1 MRKVTLALI
10 LSVLSGCAVY
20 HAKPLRAPALAA
32 LKGPPHRALIAAA
45 RALKVRGLTPLALD
59 FRRPLTGKELG
70 VIAVIANPALRALR
84 ERERIARAQVFAAG
98 LLPDPVI
105 QFSAL
110 KPYGVGAGG
119 RTAALSDGFL
129 WDLSRLVTRSTDIRM
144 AQERASAVRYQV
156 AWREWVAANETRL
169 AARQVYWLK
178 AEWAIAHKALALW
191 KGHESMVRGDLR
203 RHLIARSRWLFFQAA
218 QDALRMKAAALHR
231 ALRAAR
237 VALAGQLGLSPATP
251 LAIARPHRLRLVAGA
266 PGALFHHAVSRR
278 LDLVAMVAA
287 YHSAN
292 AALLRAVL
300 DQYPRL
306 SLGAAG
312 ARNSSGVAE
321 AGLQLSLVLPLF
333 NANRGAVAIARAKRA
348 ALFKDYVARLAA
360 ARSQIYRL
368 AGAQASLNG
377 ELARFKGRRH
387 VLAHTAR
394 DAQAAYRAHA
404 LGLVAYLTLMQE
416 LTTVELKM
424 TALRLARAA
433 TTLALITATA
443 RPWSGKTA

>member
-1 MRKVTLALI
+1 MRKVALGLV
-10 LSVLSGCAVY
+10 LSILSGCAAY

-32 LKGPPHRALIAAA
+32 LNGPPRRALVAAA
-45 RALKVRGLTPLALD
+45 RALKVAGLPALALD
-59 FRRPLTGKELG
+59 FQKPLTGKELG

-84 ERERIARAQVFAAG
+84 ARERIAHAQVFAAG

-119 RTAALSDGFL
+119 HTTALSDGFL

-144 AQERASAVRYQV
+144 ARERASAVRYQV

-169 AARQVYWLK
+169 AARQVYWLR
-178 AEWAIAHKALALW
+178 AEWVIAHKALALW
-191 KGHESMVRGDLR
+191 RGHASLVRGDVR
-203 RHLIARSRWLFFQAA
+203 RRLIARRRWLFFEAA
-218 QDALRMKAAALHR
+218 QDRLRMKAAALHR
-231 ALRAAR
+231 ALQAAR
-237 VALAGQLGLSPATP
+237 VALAGQLGLAPAMP
-251 LAIARPHRLRLVAGA
+251 LSLARPHRLRPVSGA
-266 PGALFHHAVSRR
+266 PAALFHHAVARR
-278 LDLVAMVAA
+278 LDLVALVAA
-287 YHSAN
+287 YHSAD

-306 SLGAAG
+306 SLGVAG
-312 ARNSSGVAE
+312 ARNSSGVSE

-333 NANRGAVAIARAKRA
+333 NANRGAVAIARARRA
-348 ALFKDYVARLAA
+348 ALFKDYIARLAA

-368 AGAQASLNG
+368 DESQTSLDR
-377 ELARFKGRRH
+377 ELARLKGRRGA
-387 VLAHTAR
+387 LAQTAR
-394 DAQAAYRAHA
+394 AARAAYRMHA
-404 LGLVAYLTLMQE
+404 LGLVSYLTLMQE

-424 TALRLARAA
+424 TALRLSRAA

-443 RPWSGKTA
+443 RPWSGGRA